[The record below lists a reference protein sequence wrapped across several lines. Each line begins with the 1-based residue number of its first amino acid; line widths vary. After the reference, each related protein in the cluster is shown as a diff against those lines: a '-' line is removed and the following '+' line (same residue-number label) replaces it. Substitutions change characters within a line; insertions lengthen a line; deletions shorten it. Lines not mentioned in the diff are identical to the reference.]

1 MAERR
6 MFRCETLPIRVLVE
20 YEDLGIVDTDYVTK
34 FTYDGAVVLSKW
46 PCRGVLD
53 NVATVARQR
62 EAHDLNVLEVMGLNS
77 RSIEEFDF

>member
-6 MFRCETLPIRVLVE
+6 MFRCETLPISVLVE

-46 PCRGVLD
+46 PCGARD
-53 NVATVARQR
+53 NIATVARQR
-62 EAHDLNVLEVMGLNS
+62 EAHDRNVLEVMGLNP
-77 RSIEEFDF
+77 RSVEEFEF